1 MRLFGWFRR
10 APQQAV
16 AEAPA
21 SAPRR
26 WAWLGGR
33 RVLTNTPY
41 ILPKDKA
48 EGDRLDLQHHLY
60 KLLLGRNYF
69 ARLRQPRA
77 ILDVACGTGIW
88 GREMALEFKRAQV
101 TGFDIDRT
109 PLEAALARLGP
120 GGMFPRNFRFL
131 EADALQPFPFEDES
145 FDFTHA
151 RAISPFVP
159 IARWPAVVAEMV
171 RVTRRGGYVELVDF
185 DMSGAS
191 SESLAFNTLWEAL
204 QSLMAGRGLHP
215 GAAPYLAQ
223 YLRQAGLAHIQERR
237 ALAGTG
243 QQARRQQQ
251 ILITD
256 LLSILTNVQPI
267 MAKAGIMPEADYR
280 QALERARDEL
290 LRLGATQP
298 VVFAFGQRL

>member
-10 APQQAV
+10 SPQQA
-16 AEAPA
+16 EASDGSA
-21 SAPRR
+21 SHSQG
-26 WAWLGGR
+26 WLGGR
-33 RVLTNTPY
+33 RILTNTPY
-41 ILPKDKA
+41 VMPKDKA

-69 ARLRQPRA
+69 ARLRQPRE

-88 GREMALEFKRAQV
+88 CREMALEFKQAQV
-101 TGFDIDRT
+101 IGFDIDRT
-109 PLEAALARLGP
+109 PMEASLARLGP
-120 GGMFPRNFRFL
+120 GGMFPPNFTFL
-131 EADALQPFPFEDES
+131 EADAFQRFPFEDEA

-159 IARWPAVVAEMV
+159 MDRWPAVVAEMA

-185 DMSGAS
+185 DMSSAS
-191 SESLAFNTLWEAL
+191 SQSQAFNTLWEAM
-204 QSLMAGRGLHP
+204 QQLMAARGLHP
-215 GAAPYLAQ
+215 GAAPYLAR
-223 YLRQAGLAHIQERR
+223 YLHEAGLAHVQERR

-243 QQARRQQQ
+243 RQAQRQQR
-251 ILITD
+251 LLATD

-267 MAKAGIMPEADYR
+267 MARAQIMPEASYR
-280 QALERARDEL
+280 QTLERARSET
-290 LRLGATQP
+290 LRLNITQP